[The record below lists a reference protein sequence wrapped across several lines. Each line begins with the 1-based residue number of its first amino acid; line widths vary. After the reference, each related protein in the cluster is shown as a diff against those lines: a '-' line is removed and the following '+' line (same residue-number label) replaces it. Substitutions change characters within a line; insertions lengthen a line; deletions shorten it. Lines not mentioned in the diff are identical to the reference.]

1 MEGRSSIG
9 SLAARLGLTAQLLG
23 QIFVTP
29 LAAFALT
36 YLLGFSMGGGDF
48 NIRVEV
54 EMIPWIGMASLL
66 YGMIALILALSM
78 GGFTPLSVVERGG
91 WRLAL
96 GLTRNPK
103 SSTHRFIA
111 KKRYASSAHG
121 RLSLLVHDRHDAGHA
136 LWTIRGSLVLLAI
149 PFQVLLA
156 TIPLTLVLLF
166 PEGVVRQNRQLEM
179 ALLLYCICLYF
190 SIRFFPAIARRY
202 ITLASIG
209 RKLLGNTLR
218 ISWVFP
224 VFLLWSMGQLSTYI
238 VQQVLGDDMA
248 LNIAFEK
255 QFFES
260 MISASA
266 TPESSFLN
274 LLTALAVMPMAAFT
288 TLAVLGGGAGAPPS
302 WMRPTNEGSN
312 QDELREQVEV
322 LSNTVNRLA
331 ADAQAP
337 THRKEHT
344 PSIVQQVYVPVITP
358 VASVQPPLQ
367 QREPPP
373 MQQDTASMVDGLDF
387 EGISATNHGEVQ
399 PEPSVIQPAHDEPVI
414 RGFDLSDDAS

>member
-1 MEGRSSIG
+1 MG

-36 YLLGFSMGGGDF
+36 YLLVFSMGGGDF
-48 NIRVEV
+48 KMSVEI
-54 EMIPWIGMASLL
+54 EMIPWIGMASLV
-66 YGMIALILALSM
+66 YGMIALVLALSM

-103 SSTHRFIA
+103 SSTHRFVA
-111 KKRYASSAHG
+111 RKRYASSAHG

-166 PEGVVRQNRQLEM
+166 PKGVVHQNRQLEM

-190 SIRFFPAIARRY
+190 SIRFFPAMARRY

-248 LNIAFEK
+248 LNIGFEK

-260 MISASA
+260 MISASN

-288 TLAVLGGGAGAPPS
+288 TLAVLGGGAGDPPS
-302 WMRPTNEGSN
+302 WMRPSNQNTN
-312 QDELREQVEV
+312 QDELKEQVEN

-331 ADAQAP
+331 ADAQEP
-337 THRKEHT
+337 RRRSGHT
-344 PSIVQQVYVPVITP
+344 PSIVQQAYVPVITP
-358 VASVQPPLQ
+358 VPAFQPSQ
-367 QREPPP
+367 ESTAPP
-373 MQQDTASMVDGLDF
+373 MQKDTASMIDGLDF
-387 EGISATNHGEVQ
+387 EGISATNQGEVGV
-399 PEPSVIQPAHDEPVI
+399 EPSPVQPAHDEPVI
-414 RGFDLSDDAS
+414 RGFDLSEGSS